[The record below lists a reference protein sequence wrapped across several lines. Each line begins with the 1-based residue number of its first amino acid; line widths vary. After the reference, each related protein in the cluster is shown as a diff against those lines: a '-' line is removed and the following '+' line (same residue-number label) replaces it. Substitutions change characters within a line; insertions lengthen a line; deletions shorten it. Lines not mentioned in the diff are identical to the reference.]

1 MNPAEELA
9 EVKRREAEF
18 RLKTVQE
25 FLAFGARDREQRRQI
40 DALNDE
46 LGERN
51 SYIHRLHGEREDF
64 VRREQAAFADVEAF
78 THLLATAEA
87 EAAAARAE
95 LARLRAPRG
104 WRRWFA
110 SKSAA
115 ARDPAALP
123 AGDGP
128 APAAS
133 FVAVPPGDFIYYLHT
148 PPFRLYRAASFT
160 LRGWAL
166 PRDARPV
173 TGVRVRIG
181 GREFIGETGL
191 EEPGVLAQ
199 HGPQPANPRPG
210 FSVTFATPP
219 GRHHLSLEAQLDH
232 RDWLAVLTTPIW
244 CQVPPSP

>member
-25 FLAFGARDREQRRQI
+25 FLALGARDREQRRQI

-51 SYIHRLHGEREDF
+51 SYIHRLHGEREAF

-78 THLLATAEA
+78 TQLLATAEA
-87 EAAAARAE
+87 DVAATRAE
-95 LARLRAPRG
+95 LARLRAPWG

-110 SKSAA
+110 SKSATTFA
-115 ARDPAALP
+115 QAALP
-123 AGDGP
+123 ADDGLTPP
-128 APAAS
+128 AG
-133 FVAVPPGDFIYYLHT
+133 FVAVPAGDFVYYLHT
-148 PPFRLYRAASFT
+148 PPFRLYRTASFT

-166 PRDARPV
+166 PRDGRTV

-181 GREFIGETGL
+181 GGEFIGQTGL
-191 EEPGVLAQ
+191 EELEVLAQ
-199 HGPQPANPRPG
+199 HGPQPSNPRPG
-210 FSVTFATPP
+210 FTVEFATPA
-219 GRHHLSLEAQLDH
+219 GRHFLSLEAQLDH
-232 RDWLAVLTTPIW
+232 RDWRSILTTPIW
-244 CQVPPSP
+244 CRPSPSP